1 MTPQKITRLAIGAGV
16 GALVI
21 VLASLGALTK
31 PASPA
36 SSTMP
41 SATSSNSVASST
53 PTPSVETSPAP
64 VAPTPDAAV
73 TSAAAS
79 GTVMALLAA
88 VPTDDAPES
97 HTGYKRDL
105 FKLWIDADGNG
116 CNTRAEVLISESS
129 TSTSHTGTCTISV
142 GKWFSAYDG
151 QWITVASQLDIDHF
165 VPLSEAWK
173 SGAFAWDAATRKAF
187 ANDLGYASSL
197 IAVSA
202 STNRSKGDSDP
213 ASWMPPNASFACKY
227 VSTWV
232 AVKYRW
238 SLTIDNRER
247 AAITTVLNGCGSL
260 TLEPPARASISNG

>member
-1 MTPQKITRLAIGAGV
+1 VAQHKILRSAIGAGV
-16 GALVI
+16 GLLVI
-21 VLASLGALTK
+21 GLVSLAALTK
-31 PASPA
+31 PASPVSPAVTSAA
-36 SSTMP
+36 SS
-41 SATSSNSVASST
+41 SAVASTT
-53 PTPSVETSPAP
+53 PTPSVEVSPAP
-64 VAPTPDAAV
+64 VIPPTGTAAG
-73 TSAAAS
+73 SAGAS
-79 GTVMALLAA
+79 DTVMALLATL
-88 VPTDDAPES
+88 PTDDAPDS

-129 TSTSHTGTCTISV
+129 TSTSHTGTCTISL
-142 GKWFSAYDG
+142 GKWFSGYDG

-173 SGAFAWDAATRKAF
+173 SGAYAWDAATRKAF
-187 ANDLGYASSL
+187 ANDLGYAASL

-202 STNRSKGDSDP
+202 STNRAKGDSDP
-213 ASWMPPNASFACKY
+213 ASWMPPNASFACTY

-238 SLTIDNRER
+238 SLTVDSRER
-247 AAITTVLNGCGSL
+247 TAITTVLSGCGSL